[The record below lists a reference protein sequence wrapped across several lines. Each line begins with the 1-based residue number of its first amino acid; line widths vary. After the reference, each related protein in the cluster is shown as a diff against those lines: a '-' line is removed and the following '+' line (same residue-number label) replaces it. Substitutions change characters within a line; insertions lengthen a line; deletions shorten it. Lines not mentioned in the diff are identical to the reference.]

1 VNELHHS
8 LIRCAR
14 RLGSRARRGRGD
26 ESWLFSEA
34 LALSIGVKHLVAH
47 AGMVEQ
53 KSIPID
59 VAVCDGMLADGL
71 ERGFVRLVFVLSSAE
86 TFKFSIEW
94 MEQSAV
100 LLEEAAVLFSRRG
113 RNLLAAASCRAGAGF
128 AFENSALALRDRLIV
143 KAENYLTARA
153 DAVRWFARTMLR
165 LGAAYGYSPARIFW
179 VALLVVAVTTLLV
192 HQTLHLA
199 WPHALSLA
207 VGDYF
212 TLGGATEYAQ
222 LPTFAR
228 LALAIEALFALIL
241 NGFFITLLA
250 RRWFRA

>member
-1 VNELHHS
+1 
-8 LIRCAR
+8 
-14 RLGSRARRGRGD
+14 
-26 ESWLFSEA
+26 
-34 LALSIGVKHLVAH
+34 
-47 AGMVEQ
+47 MVEQ

-59 VAVCDGMLADGL
+59 VSVCDGMLADDL

-94 MEQSAV
+94 MERSAA
-100 LLEEAAVLFSRRG
+100 LLEEAAALFSCRG
-113 RNLLAAASCRAGAGF
+113 RYMLAAASCRAGAGF
-128 AFENSALALRDRLIV
+128 AFENSALALRDGLIV
-143 KAENYLTARA
+143 KAENYLTARTN
-153 DAVRWFARTMLR
+153 AVRWFARSLLR
-165 LGAAYGYSPARIFW
+165 FGAAYGYSPARIFW
-179 VALLVVAVTTLLV
+179 VALVVVASTTLLA

-212 TLGGATEYAQ
+212 TLGGATEYAHVST
-222 LPTFAR
+222 LAR